1 MKLLKVVLGLVV
13 FLGSYFNLVAQ
24 EQCGFDQVYN
34 EQGYFVKPFGFT
46 QQIDL
51 DTAEVLIIPLV
62 VHIIHLGEEVGE
74 GTNISNE
81 QIQSAIVA
89 LNDDFR
95 KVGGTNGDGLGVD
108 TKIEFCL
115 ASRDPN
121 NTPTDG
127 IIRTDGRVIEGYEE
141 MGVKSGN
148 IGVGADE
155 SDLKDLVAW
164 PREDYLNIFV
174 VSEIDDNDGGGGT
187 QGFAYFPFDDVRYGT
202 VILYNAFG
210 TVGNLKSY
218 TDLNRVL
225 THEIGHCFKLYHTFY
240 NTSSTSQCLNETN
253 CVTQGDQVCD
263 TPSTTSNSSCSGAV
277 NCPDAQ
283 IENYMDYTD
292 ETCRNTFTEGQ
303 ALRMRDA
310 IEFELPSL
318 LESIACNQVYAIDLA
333 TTDVRYP
340 EISCTPNIDVEVDI
354 TNYGAN
360 LVTPILVNINDE
372 YYSGTDEIL
381 YPGQTI
387 TILVEDVNIEDS
399 FSINAKV
406 STTME
411 YEPYLDNNEVIV
423 YSEYESNSDEITV
436 NIQPDAFYTELSFY
450 VLDDA
455 GNYLIYPTEL
465 ESIDPLEVNFCVFEG
480 CYHFVMEDAFGD
492 GMQFGGEYTITTS
505 NNVEIF
511 YHEGIYGQESS
522 LFSILDTEICFPF
535 QCLGDYDGDGVV
547 DVRDLLILLENMT
560 IDGDFTQNDLLN
572 FLQNYS
578 IDCETGEFLQF
589 TQQEINF
596 PTNIVEDKYTYIQVT
611 KIFNLLG
618 REINDKARLTPGI
631 YLVIEIW
638 SDGQTKTR
646 KIFVNP

>member
-1 MKLLKVVLGLVV
+1 MKTLVTALLGL
-13 FLGSYFNLVAQ
+13 FLITGSYTA
-24 EQCGFDQVYN
+24 QCGFDQVYN
-34 EQGYFVKPFGFT
+34 EQGYVVKPFGFT

-51 DTAEVLIIPLV
+51 DTAEVLTIPLV
-62 VHIIHLGEEVGE
+62 VHIIHLGEAIGDAS
-74 GTNISNE
+74 NISNE
-81 QIQSAIVA
+81 QIQSAIIA

-95 KVGGTNGDGLGVD
+95 KVEGTNGDGLGVD

-127 IIRTDGRVIEGYEE
+127 IIRTDGRVVDGYEE
-141 MGVKSGN
+141 MGIKSGN
-148 IGVGADE
+148 IGIGADE

-164 PREDYLNIFV
+164 PYEDYLNIFV

-187 QGFAYFPFDDVRYGT
+187 QGYAYFPFDDVRYGT

-210 TVGNLKSY
+210 TVGNLKGY

-225 THEIGHCFKLYHTFY
+225 THEIGHCLKLYHTFY
-240 NTSSTSQCLNETN
+240 NTSSTNQCLNETN

-263 TPSTTSNSSCSGAV
+263 TPSTTSNAYCSGAV

-292 ETCRNTFTEGQ
+292 EDCRNTFTEGQ

-333 TTDVRYP
+333 TTDVRTL

-360 LVTPILVNINDE
+360 LVSPILVNINDE
-372 YYSGTDEIL
+372 YYIWADELL

-387 TILVEDVNIEDS
+387 PILVEDVNIENS
-399 FSINAKV
+399 SSINVKV
-406 STTME
+406 STTMAD
-411 YEPYLDNNEVIV
+411 EPYLDNNEVIV

-436 NIQPDAFYTELSFY
+436 NIQPDVFYTELSFY
-450 VLDDA
+450 VLDGD
-455 GNYLIYPTEL
+455 GEYLIYPTEL
-465 ESIDPLEVNFCVFEG
+465 ESSDPLEINFCVFDG

-535 QCLGDYDGDGVV
+535 LCLGDYDDDGVV
-547 DVRDLLILLENMT
+547 DVRDLLILLENIM
-560 IDGDFTQNDLLN
+560 IDGGFTQDDLLN

-578 IDCETGEFLQF
+578 IDCETGELLQF

-618 REINDKARLTPGI
+618 REINDKERLTPGI
-631 YLVIEIW
+631 YLVMETW
-638 SDGQTKTR
+638 SDGQTKVR
-646 KIFVNP
+646 KTFISP

>member
-1 MKLLKVVLGLVV
+1 
-13 FLGSYFNLVAQ
+13 
-24 EQCGFDQVYN
+24 
-34 EQGYFVKPFGFT
+34 
-46 QQIDL
+46 
-51 DTAEVLIIPLV
+51 
-62 VHIIHLGEEVGE
+62 
-74 GTNISNE
+74 
-81 QIQSAIVA
+81 
-89 LNDDFR
+89 
-95 KVGGTNGDGLGVD
+95 
-108 TKIEFCL
+108 
-115 ASRDPN
+115 
-121 NTPTDG
+121 
-127 IIRTDGRVIEGYEE
+127 

-148 IGVGADE
+148 IGSGADE

-210 TVGNLKSY
+210 TVGNLKGY

-372 YYSGTDEIL
+372 YYIWTDEIL

-450 VLDDA
+450 VLDDS
-455 GNYLIYPTEL
+455 GEYLIYPTEL
-465 ESIDPLEVNFCVFEG
+465 ESIDPLEINFCVFEG

-535 QCLGDYDGDGVV
+535 LCLGDYDDDGVV
-547 DVRDLLILLENMT
+547 DVRDLLILLENIM
-560 IDGDFTQNDLLN
+560 IDGGFTQDDLLN

-578 IDCETGEFLQF
+578 IDCETGELLQF

-618 REINDKARLTPGI
+618 REINDKERLTPGI
-631 YLVIEIW
+631 YLVMETW
-638 SDGQTKTR
+638 SDGQTKVR
-646 KIFVNP
+646 KTFISP

>member
-1 MKLLKVVLGLVV
+1 MKYLISLCLAILQIA
-13 FLGSYFNLVAQ
+13 NLHSQ
-24 EQCGFDQVYN
+24 DQCGFDQVYN

-95 KVGGTNGDGLGVD
+95 KVEGTNGDGLGVD

-127 IIRTDGRVIEGYEE
+127 IIRTDGRVVEGYEE

-187 QGFAYFPFDDVRYGT
+187 QGYAYFPFDDVRYGT

-210 TVGNLKSY
+210 TVGNLKGY

-240 NTSSTSQCLNETN
+240 NTSNCLNETN

-263 TPSTTSNSSCSGAV
+263 TPSTTSNSTCSGAV

-372 YYSGTDEIL
+372 YYSWTDDLL

-387 TILVEDVNIEDS
+387 TILIEDVNIESS
-399 FSINAKV
+399 FSINVEV
-406 STTME
+406 STTMA
-411 YEPYLDNNEVIV
+411 YEPYLDNNEVLV

-436 NIQPDAFYTELSFY
+436 NIQPDVFYTELSFY
-450 VLDDA
+450 VLDDS
-455 GNYLIYPTEL
+455 GEYLVYPTEL
-465 ESIDPLEVNFCVFEG
+465 ESADPLEINFCVFEG
-480 CYHFVMEDAFGD
+480 CYHFVMEDAYGD
-492 GMQFGGEYTITTS
+492 GIQYYGEYTITTS

-511 YHEGIYGQESS
+511 YYEGIPLQESS
-522 LFSILDTEICFPF
+522 WFSVLDTEICFPF
-535 QCLGDYDGDGVV
+535 PCLGDYDEDGVV
-547 DVRDLLILLENMT
+547 DVRDLLILLENMML
-560 IDGDFTQNDLLN
+560 DEGFTQTDLLN

-578 IDCETGEFLQF
+578 MDCETGEFLQI
-589 TQQEINF
+589 TQQEVNF
-596 PTNIVEDKYTYIQVT
+596 PTNIIEDKYTYIQGT